1 MGGFIFLLLWLCPA
15 FFIIGAVEDAG
26 GNIGDV
32 GCLAFIPGLNM
43 FIVLAI
49 LINGGI
55 R

>member
-1 MGGFIFLLLWLCPA
+1 MVGFIFLLLWLCPA
-15 FFIIGAVEDAG
+15 VIIIGAVEDAG

-32 GCLAFIPGLNM
+32 GCLAFIPVLNI
-43 FIVLAI
+43 FVVLAI

>member
-15 FFIIGAVEDAG
+15 AIIIGAVEDAG

-32 GCLAFIPGLNM
+32 GCLAFIPCFNIFLA
-43 FIVLAI
+43 LAI